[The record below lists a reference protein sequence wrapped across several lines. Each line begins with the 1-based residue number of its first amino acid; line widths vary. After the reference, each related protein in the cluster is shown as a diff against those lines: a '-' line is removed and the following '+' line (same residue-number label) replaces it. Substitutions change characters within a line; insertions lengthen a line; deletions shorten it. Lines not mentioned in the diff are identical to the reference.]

1 MLLICVYASDEKEGL
16 GGHAISNIA
25 PNSAILCKNVQ
36 KFEIFENTACKKLQE
51 DDLSSNQEGSSPL
64 LSQLSSTVVRQL
76 LDLKGKEKRST
87 VGSKKREKKSIVRS
101 KKMLKNEEE
110 KNRKS
115 KELTFAERNVWM
127 TKTSGCKENYQ

>member
-1 MLLICVYASDEKEGL
+1 MQFQTLHQTVQYFAK
-16 GGHAISNIA
+16 
-25 PNSAILCKNVQ
+25 KVQ

-87 VGSKKREKKSIVRS
+87 VGSKKKRKKI
-101 KKMLKNEEE
+101 N
-110 KNRKS
+110 
-115 KELTFAERNVWM
+115 
-127 TKTSGCKENYQ
+127 CKI